1 MIAQKEGN
9 SRSEIRKK
17 RKADHPKLWMAG
29 GEGYMDIVMEV
40 RKELKLL
47 ADEKYR
53 IFHSKLVPGK
63 EHILGV
69 RMPKL
74 RQLAK
79 RISAGEGWRT
89 YLDGEPSEYYEEE
102 LLRGFI
108 IGYARMPLE
117 ERLKRLKAFIPV
129 IDNWAVCD
137 GTCSTLKFTEK
148 NKAVMWDFL
157 QPYFHS
163 DRAYDIRFAS
173 VMAMD
178 YFQEEAYLPKVLDL
192 FEQIRHDDYY
202 VKMGVAWAVS
212 MFYIRFPKEIEAFLR
227 RDRMDDF
234 THNKAIQKIRE
245 SRRVT
250 PEEKARLNALKRK

>member
-1 MIAQKEGN
+1 
-9 SRSEIRKK
+9 
-17 RKADHPKLWMAG
+17 
-29 GEGYMDIVMEV
+29 MDIVMEV

-137 GTCSTLKFTEK
+137 VVSCAFKFKKKDSGIVFDFVKKYISNEAEFKKRFAVVMILAHFVDENHIDEILKMLNNINDERFYVSMARAWALSVCFVKFEEK
-148 NKAVMWDFL
+148 T
-157 QPYFHS
+157 
-163 DRAYDIRFAS
+163 YDILKNGDIDKATLNRAISKINQSKRVS
-173 VMAMD
+173 VSAK
-178 YFQEEAYLPKVLDL
+178 E
-192 FEQIRHDDYY
+192 R
-202 VKMGVAWAVS
+202 VK
-212 MFYIRFPKEIEAFLR
+212 KLR
-227 RDRMDDF
+227 
-234 THNKAIQKIRE
+234 A
-245 SRRVT
+245 
-250 PEEKARLNALKRK
+250 